1 MFGVKVSLFSLL
13 FVLVGILFALVGI
26 FLLTVFITSIIK
38 FCNARKNSDVRM
50 SFEQF
55 RRIYNLSPNKWCCYD
70 DYTIDRKEYIK
81 EEGNGIVCKQVWVS
95 MKTYFDFLCLVI
107 WQWKIDRK
115 EKKEETFKDEMK
127 GLKTLSFMIN
137 KDAEEIQKRTQKEME
152 KLAKKIEEIHS
163 NS

>member
-1 MFGVKVSLFSLL
+1 MDFIIK
-13 FVLVGILFALVGI
+13 LFASICILAGVAFLII
-26 FLLTVFITSIIK
+26 FIISIVI

-50 SFEQF
+50 SFKQF
-55 RRIYNLSPNKWCCYD
+55 RRIYNISPDKWYYFD
-70 DYTIDRKEYIK
+70 NDYIMRRKEYIK
-81 EEGNGIVCKQVWVS
+81 EDGNGIVCKEVFVS
-95 MKTYFDFLCLVI
+95 MKTYFGFLCLVI
-107 WQWKIDRK
+107 WLWKIDRK

-127 GLKTLSFMIN
+127 GLKTLSSMIN

>member
-1 MFGVKVSLFSLL
+1 MDFIIK
-13 FVLVGILFALVGI
+13 LFASICILAGI
-26 FLLTVFITSIIK
+26 FLLIVFVISIVT

-81 EEGNGIVCKQVWVS
+81 EEGNGIVCKQVSVS
-95 MKTYFDFLCLVI
+95 MKTYFDFLCLVV
-107 WQWKIDRK
+107 WQWKIDRT
-115 EKKEETFKDEMK
+115 EKKEETFAYEMQ
-127 GLKTLSFMIN
+127 GLKTISSMIN
-137 KDAEEIQKRTQKEME
+137 KDVEEIQRKTQKEME

>member
-1 MFGVKVSLFSLL
+1 MCSLKVALFGIFL
-13 FVLVGILFALVGI
+13 VLVGIC
-26 FLLTVFITSIIK
+26 LLIVFITSIIT

-55 RRIYNLSPNKWCCYD
+55 RRIYNLSPNKWYCYD
-70 DYTIDRKEYIK
+70 DYTIKRKEYIK
-81 EEGNGIVCKQVWVS
+81 EDGRWMVCQKVCVS

-107 WQWKIDRK
+107 WQWKIDRE
-115 EKKEETFKDEMK
+115 EKKEETFADEMR
-127 GLKTLSFMIN
+127 GLKTLSSMIN
-137 KDAEEIQKRTQKEME
+137 RDAEEIQKRTQKEME

>member
-1 MFGVKVSLFSLL
+1 MDFIIK
-13 FVLVGILFALVGI
+13 LFASICILAGI
-26 FLLTVFITSIIK
+26 FLLIVFVISIVT

-81 EEGNGIVCKQVWVS
+81 EEGNGIVCKQVSVS
-95 MKTYFDFLCLVI
+95 MKTYFDFLCLVV
-107 WQWKIDRK
+107 WQWKIDRT
-115 EKKEETFKDEMK
+115 EKKEETFAYEMQ
-127 GLKTLSFMIN
+127 GLNTLSSMIN
-137 KDAEEIQKRTQKEME
+137 KDVEEIQRKTQKEME

>member
-1 MFGVKVSLFSLL
+1 MFSVKVALFGI
-13 FVLVGILFALVGI
+13 FLVLVGI
-26 FLLTVFITSIIK
+26 FLLIVFITSIIM

-81 EEGNGIVCKQVWVS
+81 EEGNGIVCKQVSVS
-95 MKTYFDFLCLVI
+95 MKTYFDFLRLVV
-107 WQWKIDRK
+107 WQWKIDRA
-115 EKKEETFKDEMK
+115 EEKEETFAYEMQ
-127 GLKTLSFMIN
+127 GLKTISSMIN
-137 KDAEEIQKRTQKEME
+137 KDVEEIQRKTQKEME
-152 KLAKKIEEIHS
+152 KLARKIEEIHS

>member
-1 MFGVKVSLFSLL
+1 MDSIIK
-13 FVLVGILFALVGI
+13 LFASICILAGI
-26 FLLTVFITSIIK
+26 FLLIVFVVSIVT
-38 FCNARKNSDVRM
+38 FHSARKNSDVRM

-81 EEGNGIVCKQVWVS
+81 EEGNGIVCKQVSVS
-95 MKTYFDFLCLVI
+95 MKTYFDFLCLVV
-107 WQWKIDRK
+107 WQWKIDRT
-115 EKKEETFKDEMK
+115 EKKEETFAYELQ
-127 GLKTLSFMIN
+127 GLNILSSMIN
-137 KDAEEIQKRTQKEME
+137 KDVEEIQRKTQKEME

>member
-1 MFGVKVSLFSLL
+1 MDFIIK
-13 FVLVGILFALVGI
+13 LFA
-26 FLLTVFITSIIK
+26 SIIILAGIALLIIFIISLIT

-81 EEGNGIVCKQVWVS
+81 EEGNGIVCKQVSVS
-95 MKTYFDFLCLVI
+95 MKTYFDFLCLVV
-107 WQWKIDRK
+107 WQWKIDRT
-115 EKKEETFKDEMK
+115 EKKEETFAYEMQ
-127 GLKTLSFMIN
+127 GLKTLSSMIN
-137 KDAEEIQKRTQKEME
+137 KDVEEIQRKTQKEME
-152 KLAKKIEEIHS
+152 KLAKKVEEIHS

>member
-1 MFGVKVSLFSLL
+1 MDFIIKL
-13 FVLVGILFALVGI
+13 FVSIAIPACLAFLII
-26 FLLTVFITSIIK
+26 FIISIVI
-38 FCNARKNSDVRM
+38 FCKARKNSDVRM

-95 MKTYFDFLCLVI
+95 MKTYFDFLCLVF
-107 WQWKIDRK
+107 WQWKIDRA

-137 KDAEEIQKRTQKEME
+137 KDVEEIQKRTQKEME

>member
-1 MFGVKVSLFSLL
+1 MSIIKGFIILL
-13 FVLVGILFALVGI
+13 LIVVGI
-26 FLLTVFITSIIK
+26 FLLTVFITSIIT

-70 DYTIDRKEYIK
+70 DYTIERKEYIK
-81 EEGNGIVCKQVWVS
+81 EDGNGIVCKEVWVS
-95 MKTYFDFLCLVI
+95 MKTYFDFLCLVF
-107 WQWKIDRK
+107 WQWKIDRA
-115 EKKEETFKDEMK
+115 EKKEETFADEMR
-127 GLKTLSFMIN
+127 GLKTLSSMIN
-137 KDAEEIQKRTQKEME
+137 KDVEEIQRKTQKEME

>member
-1 MFGVKVSLFSLL
+1 MFSVKVALFGI
-13 FVLVGILFALVGI
+13 FLVLVGI
-26 FLLTVFITSIIK
+26 FLLIVFITSIIT

-70 DYTIDRKEYIK
+70 DYTIERKEYIK
-81 EEGNGIVCKQVWVS
+81 EDGNGTVCKKVSVS
-95 MKTYFDFLCLVI
+95 MKTYFGFLCLIV
-107 WQWKIDRK
+107 WQWKIDRA
-115 EKKEETFKDEMK
+115 EEKEETFAYEME
-127 GLKTLSFMIN
+127 GLKTLSSMIN

>member
-1 MFGVKVSLFSLL
+1 MFIIKGIIALL
-13 FVLVGILFALVGI
+13 LVIGGI
-26 FLLTVFITSIIK
+26 FLFAVFVFSIIE
-38 FCNARKNSDVRM
+38 FYTAHKNSDVRM

-55 RRIYNLSPNKWCCYD
+55 RRIYSLSPNKWFYYD
-70 DYTIDRKEYIK
+70 DYTMGRKEYVK
-81 EEGNGIVCKQVWVS
+81 ENGRAADYKEVFVS

-115 EKKEETFKDEMK
+115 EQKKENFKDEMK
-127 GLKTLSFMIN
+127 GLETLSSMIN

>member
-1 MFGVKVSLFSLL
+1 MFSVKVALFGI
-13 FVLVGILFALVGI
+13 FLVLVGI
-26 FLLTVFITSIIK
+26 FLLIVFIASIVT

-81 EEGNGIVCKQVWVS
+81 EEGNGIVCKQVSVS
-95 MKTYFDFLCLVI
+95 MKTYFDFLCLVV
-107 WQWKIDRK
+107 WQWKIDRA
-115 EKKEETFKDEMK
+115 EKKEETFTYEMQ
-127 GLKTLSFMIN
+127 GLKTLSSMIT

-152 KLAKKIEEIHS
+152 KLEKKIEEIHS